1 MDSLISTFHID
12 WKIIIAQVM
21 NLGIVFLVLYLF
33 ALKPLKKIMSDREEK
48 ISKGIAD
55 ANAND
60 ELLQKTEREYAEM
73 INRANAEVVKLVKQG
88 RREAEIKKAEIV
100 EQAQKEV
107 EALMQAGKKNLEM
120 EKAKIIEEA
129 RKEIVSLVVKAT
141 EKVLADSGEV
151 GVDENTVKKIINL

>member
-1 MDSLISTFHID
+1 
-12 WKIIIAQVM
+12 M